1 MKKTWEKKKNQFYFF
16 SVLTISTS
24 KIYMVDNINGVK
36 YMGKGIK
43 LRNVHILKKSTHFEK
58 VYKYIK

>member
-1 MKKTWEKKKNQFYFF
+1 
-16 SVLTISTS
+16 
-24 KIYMVDNINGVK
+24 MVDNINGVK